1 MPAAEQPS
9 RHPHLRLVVENR
21 SGDRRTHPAPPTPPP
36 LRARETFAPAVSQS
50 VARALATVSAPQG
63 VAGFNPNLVLR
74 IPLAKGTPVDTF
86 ADRLREV
93 NIVTVSIEPSRAIV
107 AFREGTDLTEFQ
119 AAMAAY
125 AAGPRTGIN
134 RSTGEPYKSTKWDV
148 FEYMDPLGLRTWSRE
163 DRVGTRLSAVIGPD
177 GRHPSDAVQVLD
189 VEMWHRGT
197 RDLAAASLQT
207 LREIVSR
214 EDRPQNRVHDSFVGD
229 QLCLARVSVDRATLN
244 ELLELDLV
252 SELELPPTPV
262 FHAEEIRTL
271 TPKNFASVVAPPAD
285 GPALC
290 MVDSGVNTG
299 HPFLAKHV
307 AHASAVLR
315 NSTSA
320 ADQNGHG
327 TMVAG
332 LAVFGSIRAC
342 YGSGVFASTVRLYS
356 ARILNDQNRF
366 EDESLIVRQTEE
378 AILRYYNAPYNCRV
392 FNLSIGSAEPAFR
405 PDGERQTVWAE
416 RLDYLCRTLK
426 ILIVVSAGNYSSV
439 FTTRSEEAERFKA
452 TYPAYLLDHEARLN
466 DPATAA
472 IPVTVGSIAEHDVH
486 AVRQGL
492 GANDI
497 VSPLAAVDHPS
508 PFTRVGLG
516 LAGAIK
522 PEFVE
527 YGGNAVFTGTMSSR
541 RVVHEPGTAVMS
553 LSNKPLERLF
563 SFNAGT
569 SFAAPLVARR
579 AALTWS
585 ALAALLETQ
594 PDPNLVRAVLGV
606 SARVPS
612 SMKAAVTDESSL
624 FRFAGYGQIDEA
636 RAFNSFN
643 NDVTMV
649 AEGKQKLDTF
659 SVYAVPIPDVMLQ
672 AAGVKTIR
680 VALAYDPPVRRRRM
694 DYLGVDMAFQMIRGK
709 TLDEVIAAYRALDPS
724 VETEPTIAGS
734 AVIAFLPKSRPR
746 KVAHKRAASTLQVGE
761 FKFRQDASH
770 YGNLYWLVVRS
781 QRRWAPSPEFETQDY
796 GIAVSLSANTD
807 ELYANVSLQLRQR
820 TRIRTRG

>member
-21 SGDRRTHPAPPTPPP
+21 SGDRRTHPAPPPPP
-36 LRARETFAPAVSQS
+36 PTRARETFAPAVSQS
-50 VARALATVSAPQG
+50 VARALATVSAPRG
-63 VAGFNPNLVLR
+63 GASFNPNLVLR
-74 IPLAKGTPVDTF
+74 IPLAKGTPVDTL
-86 ADRLREV
+86 AERLREV
-93 NIVTVSIEPSRAIV
+93 NIVPVSIEPSRAIV

-119 AAMAAY
+119 AAMATY
-125 AAGPRTGIN
+125 AAGPKPGVN
-134 RSTGEPYKSTKWDV
+134 RSTGEPFKSTKWDV
-148 FEYMDPLGLRTWSRE
+148 FEYMEPLGLRTWTRE
-163 DRVGTRLSAVIGPD
+163 DRIGTRLSSIIGVD
-177 GRHPSDAVQVLD
+177 GRHLSDAVLVLD

-197 RDLAAASLQT
+197 RDLAASSLQS
-207 LREIVSR
+207 LREIVLR
-214 EDRPQNRVHDSFVGD
+214 ADRAQNRVHDSFVGE
-229 QLCLARVSVDRATLN
+229 QLCLARVSVDKATLDD
-244 ELLELDLV
+244 LLDFDLV

-262 FHAEEIRTL
+262 FHAEETRAV
-271 TPKNFASVVAPPAD
+271 TPRDFAAVAAPPAD

-290 MVDSGVNTG
+290 IVDSGVNDG
-299 HPFLAKHV
+299 HPFLGKHV
-307 AHASAVLR
+307 VHASAVLK
-315 NSTSA
+315 NTTSP
-320 ADQNGHG
+320 ADLNGHG

-342 YGSGVFASTVRLYS
+342 YASGVFASTVRLYS
-356 ARILNDQNRF
+356 ARVLNDSNRF
-366 EDESLIVRQTEE
+366 EDESLIVRQTED
-378 AILRYYNAPYNCRV
+378 AIRRYYNAPYNCRI

-405 PDGERQTVWAE
+405 ADGERQTVWAE

-439 FTTRSEEAERFKA
+439 FTTRSDEAERFKA

-472 IPVTVGSIAEHDVH
+472 IPVTVGAIAEHDLH
-486 AVRQGL
+486 AARQGL

-497 VSPLAAVDHPS
+497 VSPLAGVDHPS

-527 YGGNAVFTGTMSSR
+527 YGGNAIFTGTMNSR
-541 RVVHEPGTAVMS
+541 RVTQEPGTAVMS

-585 ALAALLETQ
+585 ALTAVLGSQ

-636 RAFNSFN
+636 RAFNSFD

-659 SVYAVPIPDVMLQ
+659 SVYAVPVPDVMLQ
-672 AAGVKTIR
+672 AAGLKTIR
-680 VALAYDPPVRRRRM
+680 VALAYDPPVRRRRI
-694 DYLGVDMAFQMIRGK
+694 DYLGVEMAFQMI
-709 TLDEVIAAYRALDPS
+709 
-724 VETEPTIAGS
+724 
-734 AVIAFLPKSRPR
+734 
-746 KVAHKRAASTLQVGE
+746 
-761 FKFRQDASH
+761 
-770 YGNLYWLVVRS
+770 
-781 QRRWAPSPEFETQDY
+781 
-796 GIAVSLSANTD
+796 
-807 ELYANVSLQLRQR
+807 
-820 TRIRTRG
+820 

>member
-21 SGDRRTHPAPPTPPP
+21 SGNRRTHPAPPTPPP
-36 LRARETFAPAVSQS
+36 PRARETFAPAVSQS
-50 VARALATVSAPQG
+50 VARALATVSAPRG
-63 VAGFNPNLVLR
+63 VASFNPNLVLR
-74 IPLAKGTPVDTF
+74 IPLAKGTPVDTL
-86 ADRLREV
+86 AERLREV
-93 NIVTVSIEPSRAIV
+93 NIVPVSIEPGRAIV

-119 AAMAAY
+119 AAMATY
-125 AAGPRTGIN
+125 AAGPKPGVN
-134 RSTGEPYKSTKWDV
+134 RSTGEPFKSTKWDV
-148 FEYMDPLGLRTWSRE
+148 FEYMEPLGLRTWTRE
-163 DRVGTRLSAVIGPD
+163 DRVGTRLSSIIGVD
-177 GRHPSDAVQVLD
+177 GRHLNDAVLVLD

-197 RDLAAASLQT
+197 RNLASSSLQS
-207 LREIVSR
+207 LREIVLR
-214 EDRPQNRVHDSFVGD
+214 ADRPQNRVHDSFVGE
-229 QLCLARVSVDRATLN
+229 QLCLARVSVDTATLD
-244 ELLELDLV
+244 ELLDLDLV

-262 FHAEEIRTL
+262 FHAEETRAI
-271 TPKNFASVVAPPAD
+271 TPRDFADVAAPPAD
-285 GPALC
+285 GPSLC
-290 MVDSGVNTG
+290 IVDSGVSDG
-299 HPFLAKHV
+299 HPFLSKHV
-307 AHASAVLR
+307 AHASAILK
-315 NSTSA
+315 STTSP
-320 ADQNGHG
+320 ADLNGHG

-356 ARILNDQNRF
+356 ARVLNDQNRF
-366 EDESLIVRQTEE
+366 EDESLIVRQTED

-405 PDGERQTVWAE
+405 ADGERQTVWAE

-439 FTTRSEEAERFKA
+439 FTTRSDEAERFKA

-472 IPVTVGSIAEHDVH
+472 IPLTVGSIAEHDVH
-486 AVRQGL
+486 ATRQGL

-497 VSPLAAVDHPS
+497 VGPLAGVDHPS

-527 YGGNAVFTGTMSSR
+527 YGGNAIFTGTMNTR
-541 RVVHEPGTAVMS
+541 RVIQEPGTAVMS

-569 SFAAPLVARR
+569 SYAAPLVARR

-585 ALAALLETQ
+585 ALTAVLGGQ

-636 RAFNSFN
+636 RAFSSF
-643 NDVTMV
+643 DDAVTMV

-672 AAGVKTIR
+672 AAGMKTIR

-694 DYLGVDMAFQMIRGK
+694 DYLGVEMAFQMVRGK

-724 VETEPTIAGS
+724 VETEPTISGS
-734 AVIAFLPKSRPR
+734 AIIDFLPKSRP
-746 KVAHKRAASTLQVGE
+746 KNVTHKRAASTLQVGE
-761 FKFRQDASH
+761 FTFRKNASR
-770 YGNLYWLVVRS
+770 YGNTYWLVVRS

-796 GIAVSLSANTD
+796 GIAVSLAADTD
-807 ELYANVSLQLRQR
+807 ELYTNVNLQLRQR

>member
-36 LRARETFAPAVSQS
+36 TRARETFAPAVSQS
-50 VARALATVSAPQG
+50 VARALATVSAPRSG
-63 VAGFNPNLVLR
+63 ASFNPNLVLR
-74 IPLAKGTPVDTF
+74 IPLAKGTPVDTL
-86 ADRLREV
+86 AERLREV
-93 NIVTVSIEPSRAIV
+93 NIVPVSIEPSRAIV

-119 AAMAAY
+119 AAMATY
-125 AAGPRTGIN
+125 AAGPKPGVN
-134 RSTGEPYKSTKWDV
+134 RSTGEPFKSTKWDV
-148 FEYMDPLGLRTWSRE
+148 FEYMEPLGLRTWTRE
-163 DRVGTRLSAVIGPD
+163 DRIGTRLSSIIGVD
-177 GRHPSDAVQVLD
+177 GRHLSDAVLVLD

-197 RDLAAASLQT
+197 RDLAASSLQS
-207 LREIVSR
+207 LREVVLR
-214 EDRPQNRVHDSFVGD
+214 ADRAQNRVHDSFVGE
-229 QLCLARVSVDRATLN
+229 QLCLARVSVDKATLD
-244 ELLELDLV
+244 ELLDFDLV

-262 FHAEEIRTL
+262 FHAEETRAI
-271 TPKNFASVVAPPAD
+271 TPRDFAAVAAPPAD

-290 MVDSGVNTG
+290 IVDSGVNDG
-299 HPFLAKHV
+299 HPFLGKHV
-307 AHASAVLR
+307 VHASAVLK
-315 NSTSA
+315 NTTSP
-320 ADQNGHG
+320 ADLNGHG

-342 YGSGVFASTVRLYS
+342 YASGVFASTVRLYS
-356 ARILNDQNRF
+356 ARVLNDSNRF
-366 EDESLIVRQTEE
+366 EDESLIVRQTED
-378 AILRYYNAPYNCRV
+378 AIRRYYNAPYNCRI

-405 PDGERQTVWAE
+405 ADGERQTVWAE

-439 FTTRSEEAERFKA
+439 FTTRSDEAERFKA

-472 IPVTVGSIAEHDVH
+472 IPVTVGAIAEHDLH
-486 AVRQGL
+486 AARQGL

-497 VSPLAAVDHPS
+497 VSPLAGVDHPS

-527 YGGNAVFTGTMSSR
+527 YGGNAIFTGTMNSR
-541 RVVHEPGTAVMS
+541 RVIQEPGTAVMS

-585 ALAALLETQ
+585 ALTAVLGSQ

-636 RAFNSFN
+636 RAFNSFD

-659 SVYAVPIPDVMLQ
+659 SVYAVPVPDVMLQ
-672 AAGVKTIR
+672 AAGLKTIR

-694 DYLGVDMAFQMIRGK
+694 DYLGVEMAFQMIRGK

-724 VETEPTIAGS
+724 VETEPTISGS
-734 AVIAFLPKSRPR
+734 AVVDFLPKSRP
-746 KVAHKRAASTLQVGE
+746 KNVTHKRAASPLQVGE
-761 FKFRQDASH
+761 FTFRKSASR
-770 YGNLYWLVVRS
+770 YGNTYWLVVRS

-796 GIAVSLSANTD
+796 GIAVSLAADTD
-807 ELYANVSLQLRQR
+807 ELYTNVSLQLRQR